1 VSVTI
6 CLFMG
11 ALYPPAAMEAILTL
25 GSDETSLGA
34 VHVNVCVETP
44 LLAYHKL
51 LVAHVFS
58 EKMPLLLVVSVPAD
72 A

>member
-1 VSVTI
+1 
-6 CLFMG
+6 
-11 ALYPPAAMEAILTL
+11 MEAILTL